1 MINKL
6 VIISNESI
14 FKDNNIF
21 YCDNID
27 MKSIPEGLKKK
38 FEVLLIGRKSK
49 VKRSHKIDLLKVEMA
64 SNMFSFLIDIFKTF
78 KDKEKKYLLISIT
91 PYTFLA
97 SFLLFIFR
105 KNFFVY
111 LRSNGYEEYKCILGF
126 IGPFLYHIMFTI
138 VAWKAKLISCRS
150 HLLNGKFGKIVSPSQ
165 LSEKW
170 FLSHQRANVNEIELL
185 YVGRI
190 KIEKGVF
197 SLLKILK
204 NLKIDVKLSIIG
216 VGKNNKNEINQKN
229 VKVVDFENKNDAIIK
244 MYDTHNIFILP
255 SFTESHPQV
264 LDESLARRRPVIVFE
279 DISHVIGDRKGV
291 FVSKRDAIS
300 LSKTIN
306 YIMNNYQSIQEKIM
320 ENALPTKANFLKEM
334 VNIIEEN

>member
-14 FKDNNIF
+14 FKDDNIF

-27 MKSIPEGLKKK
+27 MKSIPEGLKKN

-49 VKRSHKIDLLKVEMA
+49 VKRSHKIDLLKVKMA

-78 KDKEKKYLLISIT
+78 KDKKKKYLLISIT

-97 SFLLFIFR
+97 SLLLFIFR

-170 FLSHQRANVNEIELL
+170 FLFHQRADINEIELL

-229 VKVVDFENKNDAIIK
+229 VKVIDFENKNDAIIK

-306 YIMNNYQSIQEKIM
+306 YIMSNYQSIQERIM

>member
-14 FKDNNIF
+14 FKDDNIF

-27 MKSIPEGLKKK
+27 MKSIPEGLKKN

-49 VKRSHKIDLLKVEMA
+49 VKRSHKMDLLIVKMA

-97 SFLLFIFR
+97 SLLLFTFR

-126 IGPFLYHIMFTI
+126 IGPVLYHIMFTI

-170 FLSHQRANVNEIELL
+170 FLFHQRADINKIELL

-229 VKVVDFENKNDAIIK
+229 VKVIDFENKNDAIIK

-306 YIMNNYQSIQEKIM
+306 YIMSNYQSIQEKIM
-320 ENALPTKANFLKEM
+320 ENVLPTKANFLKQM